1 MPKRIPLN
9 GTGRLGRLAMMAPV
23 WSYLMMTDARRALTN
38 ILEVERQR
46 DKDELDRLHGIYRT
60 AQTYVLIRQPDD
72 SFKFKLPDSACC
84 DVHIDGEIP
93 KDRYHDRTF
102 QKDYTKKKKAKRRQQ
117 KQGRKNRKR

>member
-9 GTGRLGRLAMMAPV
+9 GTGRLGRLAMMVTV
-23 WSYLMMTDARRALTN
+23 WPYLMMTDARRALTN

-46 DKDELDRLHGIYRT
+46 EKDELDRLHGIDRT
-60 AQTYVLIRQPDD
+60 AQTYALIRQPDD

-84 DVHIDGEIP
+84 DVHIDGGIP

-102 QKDYTKKKKAKRRQQ
+102 PKDYTKKKKAKRRQQ
-117 KQGRKNRKR
+117 KQGRKNRR

>member
-23 WSYLMMTDARRALTN
+23 WPLLMAGERRAFAN
-38 ILEVERQR
+38 CLEVERLR
-46 DKDELDRLHGIYRT
+46 EKDRLDRLNGLDRT
-60 AQTYVLIRQPDD
+60 AQTYALIRQPDD

-102 QKDYTKKKKAKRRQQ
+102 QKDYAKKKKAKRRHQ

>member
-9 GTGRLGRLAMMAPV
+9 GTGRLGRLAMMTPAWPF
-23 WSYLMMTDARRALTN
+23 LMAGERRALAN

-46 DKDELDRLHGIYRT
+46 EKDELDRLHGIDRT
-60 AQTYVLIRQPDD
+60 ARTYALIRQPDD

-84 DVHIDGEIP
+84 DVHIDGDIP

-102 QKDYTKKKKAKRRQQ
+102 PKDYTKKKKAKRRQQ
-117 KQGRKNRKR
+117 KQGRKNRR

>member
-1 MPKRIPLN
+1 MPKKIPLN
-9 GTGRLGRLAMMAPV
+9 GTGRLGRLAMTAQAWSFLMAG
-23 WSYLMMTDARRALTN
+23 YRRALTN

-46 DKDELDRLHGIYRT
+46 EEDELDRLHGLERT
-60 AQTYVLIRQPDD
+60 AQTYALIRQPDD

-84 DVHIDGEIP
+84 DVYIDGEIP

-102 QKDYTKKKKAKRRQQ
+102 PKDYAKKKKAKRRHQ

>member
-9 GTGRLGRLAMMAPV
+9 GTGRLGRLAMIAPAWMFLMAG
-23 WSYLMMTDARRALTN
+23 YRRVLTN

-46 DKDELDRLHGIYRT
+46 EKDELDRLHGLERT
-60 AQTYVLIRQPDD
+60 AQTYALIRQDD

-84 DVHIDGEIP
+84 DAHIDGEIP

-102 QKDYTKKKKAKRRQQ
+102 PKDYAKKKKAKRRQQ
-117 KQGRKNRKR
+117 KQGRKNRR

>member
-9 GTGRLGRLAMMAPV
+9 GTGRLGRLAMIAPAWPFLMAG
-23 WSYLMMTDARRALTN
+23 YRRALTN

-46 DKDELDRLHGIYRT
+46 EKDELDRLNGLDRT
-60 AQTYVLIRQPDD
+60 AQTYALIRQPDD

-102 QKDYTKKKKAKRRQQ
+102 QKDYAKKKKAKRRQQ
-117 KQGRKNRKR
+117 KQGRKNRR

>member
-9 GTGRLGRLAMMAPV
+9 GTGRLGRLAMMASAWPF
-23 WSYLMMTDARRALTN
+23 LMAGERRALAN
-38 ILEVERQR
+38 ILEEERQR
-46 DKDELDRLHGIYRT
+46 EKDELDRLHGIDRT
-60 AQTYVLIRQPDD
+60 TQTYVLIRQPDD
-72 SFKFKLPDSACC
+72 SFKFKLPDSACY

-102 QKDYTKKKKAKRRQQ
+102 PKDYAKKKKAKRRHQ